1 MLKTDQFS
9 LHAIRDQ
16 VIAKGLDAVDFTEE
30 GQMTKNYDEYLEM
43 MSQISG
49 DHLHCLGIAAIGSK
63 NAVSKLTK
71 DCEIIVCFC
80 WSHRACAWDETIRKA
95 ELCCFSLIRTY
106 TRHKELLSRFFLWFH
121 GCRSGYPAAVMRFI
135 S

>member
-43 MSQISG
+43 ISQISG
-49 DHLHCLGIAAIGSK
+49 DHLHYLGIAAIGSK

-80 WSHRACAWDETIRKA
+80 WSHRACM
-95 ELCCFSLIRTY
+95 
-106 TRHKELLSRFFLWFH
+106 
-121 GCRSGYPAAVMRFI
+121 G
-135 S
+135 

>member
-49 DHLHCLGIAAIGSK
+49 DHLHCLGIAAIGSN

-80 WSHRACAWDETIRKA
+80 WFHRACV
-95 ELCCFSLIRTY
+95 
-106 TRHKELLSRFFLWFH
+106 
-121 GCRSGYPAAVMRFI
+121 G
-135 S
+135 